1 MSDAASLRPLVAAA
15 LGQVAALEV
24 QLEYWDS
31 YAVTWRG
38 EQLPEELSQRLEKLH
53 VELDHRKGMLHR
65 LQEKLDEAVSDRTLA
80 IRGE

>member
-1 MSDAASLRPLVAAA
+1 MSDAAHLRPLVAAA

-38 EQLPEELSQRLEKLH
+38 ERLPEELSERIAKLH
-53 VELDHRKGMLHR
+53 VELDHRKGMLRR
-65 LQEKLDEAVSDRTLA
+65 LKEKLDEAISDRTLA
-80 IRGE
+80 